1 MKRLNIYFIHSSK
14 IDYNNLIYKKI
25 LSNNVCLS
33 HNIILPMSS
42 EYKEK
47 YRKDLIEK
55 ADVIIVTL
63 IGKPSLG
70 LILELKWLQKV
81 DKPKLFLSLDNNLP
95 GNIKKYVNDVK
106 FVKDDYM
113 KEIENFIIKTSKD
126 EEDKAK
132 EGLPVTLGEL

>member
-14 IDYNNLIYKKI
+14 IDYNNLIYKKV